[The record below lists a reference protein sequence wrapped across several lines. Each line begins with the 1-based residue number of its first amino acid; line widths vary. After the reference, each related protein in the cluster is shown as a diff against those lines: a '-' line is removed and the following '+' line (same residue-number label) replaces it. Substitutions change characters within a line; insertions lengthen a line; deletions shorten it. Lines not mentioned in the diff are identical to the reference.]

1 MSRLRKLLKSI
12 SRADIRIVA
21 FSFSQILFH
30 EFRKLSSIDHIR
42 AHSPRLYLSP
52 FLKEQVFRV
61 T

>member
-1 MSRLRKLLKSI
+1 MSRLRKLLNSI
-12 SRADIRIVA
+12 SRAYIVA

-52 FLKEQVFRV
+52 FFKEQVFRV